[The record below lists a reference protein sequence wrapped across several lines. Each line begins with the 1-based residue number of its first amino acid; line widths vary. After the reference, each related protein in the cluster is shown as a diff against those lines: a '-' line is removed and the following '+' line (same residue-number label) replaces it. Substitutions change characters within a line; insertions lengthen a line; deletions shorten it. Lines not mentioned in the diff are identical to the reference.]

1 MIRDLG
7 PYSSRNTSKGA
18 LIEET
23 GQIIAALSSGL
34 PLEEVRKRALEGNIL
49 KQRTRISRK
58 RVWDLIHYRL
68 LTHKTSWVLEDL
80 KKTYLIKGRHS
91 SDFITLLY
99 LHYCLRDKLTFDFV
113 TQIIWQSWN
122 QRKLDI
128 SRNDI
133 LAFLDTLSEAQP
145 QVARWTLS
153 SRRKLAGSILTALRD
168 FGLLKG
174 SQKKKIH
181 KPPLPL
187 STAEHLLHILISE
200 GLRGKEPVDDPAWR
214 LFLLSADEVS
224 NVLSQ
229 LSQAKLI
236 RFERSGHTV
245 VLDTPAN
252 WSSLS

>member
-34 PLEEVRKRALEGNIL
+34 LLGEVRNRALEGNIL

-58 RVWDLIHYRL
+58 RVWQLIHYRL
-68 LTHKTSWVLEDL
+68 FAHKIPWVLEDF
-80 KKTYLIKGRHS
+80 KKAYLKGRHS

-99 LHYCLRDKLTFDFV
+99 LHYSLRDRLTFDFV
-113 TQIIWQSWN
+113 TKIIWQSWN

-181 KPPLPL
+181 KPLLPL
-187 STAEHLLHILISE
+187 STAEHLLQILISE
-200 GLRGKEPVDDPAWR
+200 GLRGSEAVDDPTWR

-224 NVLSQ
+224 NVLYQ
-229 LSQAKLI
+229 LSQTKLI

-252 WSSLS
+252 WSSPS

>member
-7 PYSSRNTSKGA
+7 LYSSRNTSKGA

-34 PLEEVRKRALEGNIL
+34 PVEEVRKRALEGHIL

-58 RVWDLIHYRL
+58 RVWELIHYRL
-68 LTHKTSWVLEDL
+68 FTHKTSWVLEDL
-80 KKTYLIKGRHS
+80 KKTYLKGRHS
-91 SDFITLLY
+91 PDFITLLY

-122 QRKLDI
+122 ERKLDL

-145 QVARWTLS
+145 QIARWTLS

-174 SQKKKIH
+174 TQKKKIH

-200 GLRGKEPVDDPAWR
+200 GVRGNEAVDDPTWR
-214 LFLLSADEVS
+214 LFLLSADEAS

-236 RFERSGHTV
+236 RFERSGHSV

-252 WSSLS
+252 WSSPS